1 MKGLNFLISIT
12 LIIIVIFSPL
22 FLLMNNIFLT
32 QEFYKQ
38 SIQKSSKMTKNEY
51 LFYAD
56 QIIKYFFNNQGNVVI
71 KDENGH
77 NINDFFTEEETLHMI
92 DVKRII
98 RFVFIL
104 LIISLVT
111 LFALF
116 KKIKFKIVSN
126 ALVLSFVALSIIGTI
141 LYFNFDRSFYI
152 FHKIFFR
159 NQYWLLPENDM
170 LIRMFPENF
179 FYDYAITWFVISCF
193 PGFILILFKR
203 FGRLKSSS

>member
-1 MKGLNFLISIT
+1 MKALNLLISIT
-12 LIIIVIFSPL
+12 LIIIIIFAPL
-22 FLLMNNIFLT
+22 FLLMNNFLLT
-32 QEFYKQ
+32 YEFNKQ
-38 SIQKSSKMTKNEY
+38 SIRETSNMTKDEY
-51 LFYAD
+51 LFYTD
-56 QIIKYFFNNQGNVVI
+56 QVIKYFFNNESNLNI
-71 KDENGH
+71 KDKNG
-77 NINDFFTEEETLHMI
+77 NNLNNSFTEEEILHMI

-98 RFVFIL
+98 RYVFIL

-126 ALVLSFVALSIIGTI
+126 ALILSFVALSIIGTI

-193 PGFILILFKR
+193 PEFILILLKI
-203 FGRLKSSS
+203 FGHLKNSS

>member
-1 MKGLNFLISIT
+1 LKALNLLISIA
-12 LIIIVIFSPL
+12 LIIIIIFAPL
-22 FLLMNNIFLT
+22 FLLMNNFLLT
-32 QEFYKQ
+32 YEFNKQ
-38 SIQKSSKMTKNEY
+38 SIRETSNMTKDEY
-51 LFYAD
+51 LFYTD
-56 QIIKYFFNNQGNVVI
+56 QVIKYFFNNESNLNI
-71 KDENGH
+71 KDKNG
-77 NINDFFTEEETLHMI
+77 NNLNNFFTEEEILHMI

-98 RFVFIL
+98 RYVFIL

-126 ALVLSFVALSIIGTI
+126 ALILSFVALSIIGTI

-193 PGFILILFKR
+193 PGFILILLKI
-203 FGRLKSSS
+203 FGHLKNSS

>member
-1 MKGLNFLISIT
+1 
-12 LIIIVIFSPL
+12 
-22 FLLMNNIFLT
+22 
-32 QEFYKQ
+32 
-38 SIQKSSKMTKNEY
+38 MTKDEY
-51 LFYAD
+51 LFYTD
-56 QIIKYFFNNQGNVVI
+56 QVIKYFFNNESNLNI
-71 KDENGH
+71 KDKNG
-77 NINDFFTEEETLHMI
+77 NNLNNSFTEEEILHMI

-98 RFVFIL
+98 RYVFIL

-126 ALVLSFVALSIIGTI
+126 ALILSFVALSIIGTI

-193 PGFILILFKR
+193 PEFILILLKI
-203 FGRLKSSS
+203 FGHLKNSS